1 MQIGLCFPYYS
12 KAEPT
17 RDVMLSWFRRL
28 DAGPFSSITCGER
41 IVGPCVEMSA
51 TLAAAAAVTE
61 RIRIIP
67 TLYVLPMHSAWWVA
81 KHAATL
87 DVLSGGRVTI
97 SVGVGG
103 REHDFRCMERPRTR
117 LLSRMEEQVRTIRR
131 AWAGEP
137 PFDGTEPVG
146 PRPVQPGGPPIIAGV
161 MAPQSIRRAAR
172 WADGVFSWSGNGE
185 RDELAPQL
193 DQVRAAWADAGRDR
207 PPRHLAG
214 FWYSLAPDAG
224 RRLRQYVYDYVILG
238 GDAFAR
244 GMADQMT
251 RSTPDA
257 VRAALDTYEELG
269 VDECLLNPVTRDLA
283 EIDNLLEVLA
293 KRG

>member
-12 KAEPT
+12 KVEPT
-17 RDVMLSWFRRL
+17 RDVLLSWFRRL

-67 TLYVLPMHSAWWVA
+67 TLYVLPMHSALWVA

-97 SVGVGG
+97 TVGVGG

-117 LLSRMEEQVRTIRR
+117 LQSRMEEQVRAIRR

-137 PFDGTEPVG
+137 PFEGTEPVG
-146 PRPVQPGGPPIIAGV
+146 PRPVQPVGPPIIAGV

-185 RDELAPQL
+185 RDELAVQL
-193 DQVRAAWADAGRDR
+193 DQVRAAWTDTGRDR
-207 PPRHLAG
+207 PPRLLAG

-224 RRLRQYVYDYVILG
+224 RRLRQYVYDYLLLG

-244 GMADQMT
+244 AVADQMT

-283 EIDNLLEVLA
+283 EIDNLVEVLA